1 MLLKNIIRCMTV
13 TAGIITALGFTAFAK
28 TGVKGVGAVCPIQI
42 VVDSEHIVSKVN
54 DPVTKKDKPA
64 YIVSENAE
72 FHLVSEYYSDAD
84 VIFYINEY
92 VEEQD
97 AGVSN
102 RVLKKVV
109 NMGEQVTM
117 LPEDVF
123 WEDVEDGS
131 AYRFTDRCYD
141 VRVYYGTD
149 HKNYEDFY
157 FGLVDEETFEKI
169 ASSVES

>member
-1 MLLKNIIRCMTV
+1 MFAA
-13 TAGIITALGFTAFAK
+13 AGITVSLGLQAFAQ
-28 TGVKGVGAVCPIQI
+28 TSVKGVGAACPIQI

-54 DPVTKKDKPA
+54 DPVTKKDKTA
-64 YIVSENAE
+64 FIVSENAA
-72 FHLVSEYYSDAD
+72 FHLVSEYYSEAD

-109 NMGEQVTM
+109 SMGEELTM

-123 WEDVEDGS
+123 MEDAEDGT

-157 FGLVDEETFEKI
+157 FGLVDEDTYKKI
-169 ASSVES
+169 ANSVEA

>member
-1 MLLKNIIRCMTV
+1 MLLKNIIRCMV
-13 TAGIITALGFTAFAK
+13 VAAGMIMTLGSTALAHSSI
-28 TGVKGVGAVCPIQI
+28 KGVGAVCPIQI

-54 DPVTKKDKPA
+54 DPVTKKDKTA
-64 YIVSENAE
+64 FIVSDNAA
-72 FHLVSEYYSDAD
+72 FHLVSEYYSDVD

-109 NMGEQVTM
+109 SMGEELTM
-117 LPEDVF
+117 LPDDVYT
-123 WEDVEDGS
+123 EDVEDGT
-131 AYRFTDRCYD
+131 AYKFTDRCYD
-141 VRVYYGTD
+141 VRVYYGPD

-157 FGLVDEETFEKI
+157 FGLVDEDTYEKI
-169 ASSVES
+169 ANSVEA